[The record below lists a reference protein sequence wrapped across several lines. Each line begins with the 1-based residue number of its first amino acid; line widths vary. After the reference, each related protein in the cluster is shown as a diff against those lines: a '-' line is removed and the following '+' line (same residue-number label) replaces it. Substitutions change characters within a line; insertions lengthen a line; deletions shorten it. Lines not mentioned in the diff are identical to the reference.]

1 MVNTSLYVVLFV
13 GRENNNFL
21 VNSTS
26 VNNCSISA
34 MLGLISFRKILYF
47 NYLFIVPNI
56 AELLLNGRPT
66 FIWRPASKV
75 PEKFSY
81 TLKVSYAPIKTSIQS
96 LPILSSRSQLLAV
109 TRMFC
114 VCFIPLLN
122 CQKDLKLEV
131 FCQTKVKESAQ
142 CGNVFC

>member
-75 PEKFSY
+75 PGKFSY
-81 TLKVSYAPIKTSIQS
+81 TLKVSYTLIKTSIQS

-109 TRMFC
+109 TRMICF
-114 VCFIPLLN
+114 CFIPLLS

-131 FCQTKVKESAQ
+131 FCQTKVKE
-142 CGNVFC
+142 